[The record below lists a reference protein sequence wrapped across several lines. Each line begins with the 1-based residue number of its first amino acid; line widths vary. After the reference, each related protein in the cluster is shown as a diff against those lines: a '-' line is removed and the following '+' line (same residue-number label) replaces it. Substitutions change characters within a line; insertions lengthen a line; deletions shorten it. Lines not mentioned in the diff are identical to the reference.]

1 VAKKTKQSY
10 GNYIIDNKKEIL
22 KRKKKIIKLKKT
34 MLLLVVMISILIT
47 LALTL
52 PTFNLSEILVSGLV
66 NLSEDGVK
74 TTTKLQKGT
83 NIFKIKTKKI
93 EKELE
98 KNPYILEATII
109 RKYPNKLS
117 IAINE
122 RKIAFYTEISG
133 GFYVIDDK
141 GVVLEK
147 KESIEGIEA
156 LKIEG
161 IDETCLKIG
170 EQIKNIDEDKIKAIC
185 NIHKFIKENSLFEK
199 YNIIKLEVNDFVDLK
214 LYVNNL
220 HMKLGT
226 VDKVNSKVA
235 RGFSIIESGTL
246 GEMKGYV
253 DVSFE
258 GNPVIYKEK

>member
-1 VAKKTKQSY
+1 MAKKNKQSY
-10 GNYIIDNKKEIL
+10 GNYIIDNKADIL
-22 KRKKKIIKLKKT
+22 KKKKKIIQLKKT
-34 MLLLVVMISILIT
+34 MLILVVMISILIT

-66 NLSEDGVK
+66 NLSEDSVK
-74 TTTKLQKGT
+74 TTTKLEKGT
-83 NIFKIKTKKI
+83 NIFKVRTKKI

-98 KNPYILEATII
+98 KNPYILEATIN

-147 KESIEGIEA
+147 KDSIEGIQA
-156 LKIEG
+156 LRIEG

-170 EQIKNIDEDKIKAIC
+170 EQIKNIDEDKIKGIC
-185 NIHKFIKENSLFEK
+185 NIYEFLKENSLFEK
-199 YNIIKLEVNDFVDLK
+199 YTIIKLEVNDFIDLK

-220 HMKLGT
+220 QIKLGT
-226 VDKVNSKVA
+226 ADKVNSKVA
-235 RGFSIIESGTL
+235 KGFSIIESASL

>member
-1 VAKKTKQSY
+1 VAKKNKQSY
-10 GNYIIDNKKEIL
+10 GNYIIDNKADIL
-22 KRKKKIIKLKKT
+22 KKKKKIIQLKKT
-34 MLLLVVMISILIT
+34 MLILVVMISILIT

-66 NLSEDGVK
+66 NLSEDSIK
-74 TTTKLQKGT
+74 TTTKLEKGT
-83 NIFKIKTKKI
+83 NIFKVRTKKI

-98 KNPYILEATII
+98 KNPYILEATIN

-147 KESIEGIEA
+147 KDSIEGIQA
-156 LKIEG
+156 LRIEG

-170 EQIKNIDEDKIKAIC
+170 EQIKNIDEDKIKGIC
-185 NIHKFIKENSLFEK
+185 NIYEFLKENSLFEK
-199 YNIIKLEVNDFVDLK
+199 YTIIKLEVNDFIDLK

-220 HMKLGT
+220 QIKLGT
-226 VDKVNSKVA
+226 ADKVNSKVA
-235 RGFSIIESGTL
+235 KGFSIIESGNF

>member
-1 VAKKTKQSY
+1 MAKKNKQSY
-10 GNYIIDNKKEIL
+10 GNYIIDNKADIL
-22 KRKKKIIKLKKT
+22 KKKKKIIQLKKT
-34 MLLLVVMISILIT
+34 MLILVVMISILIT

-66 NLSEDGVK
+66 NLSEDSIK
-74 TTTKLQKGT
+74 TTTKLEKGT
-83 NIFKIKTKKI
+83 NIFKVRTKKI

-98 KNPYILEATII
+98 KNPYILEATIN

-147 KESIEGIEA
+147 KDSIEGIQA
-156 LKIEG
+156 LRIEG

-170 EQIKNIDEDKIKAIC
+170 EQIKNIDEDKIKGIC
-185 NIHKFIKENSLFEK
+185 NIYEFLKENSLFEK
-199 YNIIKLEVNDFVDLK
+199 YTIIKLEVNDFIDLK

-220 HMKLGT
+220 QIKLGT
-226 VDKVNSKVA
+226 ADKVNSKVA
-235 RGFSIIESGTL
+235 KGFSIIESGNFV
-246 GEMKGYV
+246 EMKGYV

>member
-1 VAKKTKQSY
+1 VAKKNKQSY
-10 GNYIIDNKKEIL
+10 GNYIIDNKADIL
-22 KRKKKIIKLKKT
+22 KKKKKIIQLKKT
-34 MLLLVVMISILIT
+34 MLILVVMISILIT

-66 NLSEDGVK
+66 NLSEDSIK
-74 TTTKLQKGT
+74 TTTKLEKGT
-83 NIFKIKTKKI
+83 NIFKVRTKKI

-98 KNPYILEATII
+98 KNPYILEATIN

-147 KESIEGIEA
+147 KDSIEGIQA
-156 LKIEG
+156 LRIEG

-170 EQIKNIDEDKIKAIC
+170 EQIKNIDEDKIKGIC
-185 NIHKFIKENSLFEK
+185 NIYEFLKENSLFEK
-199 YNIIKLEVNDFVDLK
+199 YTIIKLEVNDFIDLK

-220 HMKLGT
+220 QIKLGT
-226 VDKVNSKVA
+226 ADKVNSKVA
-235 RGFSIIESGTL
+235 KGFSIIESGDF